1 VSEKERIKDI
11 LKKAYGD
18 FASYL
23 ELKYE
28 EKIIHYLLEGT
39 AYEKYKWITYNQTL
53 VELKNVVK
61 DELKVK
67 ELLYKL
73 TENTDANKACIEVL
87 DKLTTKNKEIN
98 RLYNKIINFKLLKLK
113 LPNFVAFF
121 ILYQF
126 ENIYQ

>member
-1 VSEKERIKDI
+1 MSEEERIKDI

-18 FASYL
+18 FTTYL

-28 EKIIHYLLEGT
+28 EKIIYYLINGT

-73 TENTDANKACIEVL
+73 TENIDANKSCIEVL
-87 DKLTTKNKEIN
+87 DKLPTKNKEIN
-98 RLYNKIINFKLLKLK
+98 RLYNKIINFK
-113 LPNFVAFF
+113 
-121 ILYQF
+121 
-126 ENIYQ
+126 